1 MTDMYRFNQYLTL
14 ANQLASLAT
23 KEGFAE
29 CARLLAIYLAHYQ
42 SVYGSLPLDETLEVA
57 YAETPN
63 QAQIDLMSSGLETM
77 VGVLGGIVQ
86 GFDTKP
92 SH

>member
-14 ANQLASLAT
+14 ADQLTNVAT
-23 KEGFAE
+23 KEDLVE
-29 CARLLAIYLAHYQ
+29 CARLLAINVAHYQ
-42 SVYGSLPLDETLEVA
+42 SVYGQLPLEETLEMA

-63 QAQIDLMSSGLETM
+63 QAQIDLMTSGMETL
-77 VGVLGGIVQ
+77 VGVLGGIVK
-86 GFDTKP
+86 GFDAKP